1 MKKVR
6 LTEKDLL
13 KIVKKVIVSEQKN
26 IIVKDGLT
34 IDDIIEN
41 GDNSEIIYIG
51 SKGDGVKEIQEIL
64 KDLEYDLGDYG
75 INHDGIDSKFGYR
88 TRSAVEEFQE
98 DEDIKDDGIVGIET
112 AKSFREVGEEIDDE
126 EIDDDLIDGDIKFP
140 SDSSSASKPMKHRG
154 RKGKPHHGYDISADG
169 KIFRKNGNV
178 PLVVCNKSG
187 VVTYSK
193 WVKGYGNFV
202 EIKHGENDY
211 SAYGHL
217 DSSSVTKG
225 EPINVGDVIGVEGTT
240 GHSDGDHV
248 HFEFRVKRP
257 KTGHGSK
264 TRRGGD
270 GAPDVE
276 VNDFNVIR
284 PISDV
289 DEYYYYQVGDSR
301 NV

>member
-1 MKKVR
+1 MIQGIMDPTMTALIVNSDIKLKTQQNGQGTYIYNGGSKYVG
-6 LTEKDLL
+6 EWKDG
-13 KIVKKVIVSEQKN
+13 KFEGQGTITWSDGDKYVGEF
-26 IIVKDGLT
+26 KDGLR
-34 IDDIIEN
+34 N
-41 GDNSEIIYIG
+41 GQGTNTNAD
-51 SKGDGVKEIQEIL
+51 GDK
-64 KDLEYDLGDYG
+64 Y
-75 INHDGIDSKFGYR
+75 
-88 TRSAVEEFQE
+88 
-98 DEDIKDDGIVGIET
+98 
-112 AKSFREVGEEIDDE
+112 VGEWKDNLKNGQGTYTNADGSIYHSGLWVDNEAVDDE

-257 KTGHGSK
+257 KTGYGSK

-289 DEYYYYQVGDSR
+289 DEYYYYQVGDNSYSQT
-301 NV
+301 